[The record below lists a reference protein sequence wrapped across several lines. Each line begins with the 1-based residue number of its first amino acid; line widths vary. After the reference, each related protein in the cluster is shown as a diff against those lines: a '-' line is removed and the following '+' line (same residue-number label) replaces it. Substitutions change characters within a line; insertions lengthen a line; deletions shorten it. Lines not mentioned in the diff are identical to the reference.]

1 MKKRISWG
9 KRRMKP
15 RRKKKQQDK
24 GAPKWMVTFSDMM
37 TLILVFFILL
47 FSMSQIDLQKF
58 NAVAESFR
66 SRAIFDFYPSMME
79 FENPSQRR
87 SNEQEQKDVS
97 EFDSPSKN
105 SVNQNEKGSDQ
116 KEDSLDELV
125 KDVKSFLDTNDMT
138 KDITA
143 DRTDRG
149 VVLTLQEQVLF
160 ETGNAEIIQAGRPF
174 LDKVGQLL
182 DKIPNYV
189 KVEGHT
195 DNRPISTFRY
205 PSNWELSAARAS
217 SVIRYLTD
225 TEELKGSRFTAVGYG
240 ATRPIAPNDSPE
252 NWNKNR
258 RVEIVILD
266 PTYQD
271 NSNQPDQ
278 NKASS
283 DS

>member
-1 MKKRISWG
+1 
-9 KRRMKP
+9 MKP
-15 RRKKKQQDK
+15 RRKRKQQDK

-47 FSMSQIDLQKF
+47 FSMSQINVKKF
-58 NAVAESFR
+58 EAIAESFR
-66 SRAIFDFYPSMME
+66 SREIFDFQPSIKD
-79 FENPSQRR
+79 FENPA
-87 SNEQEQKDVS
+87 EQTSTNTELPVDR
-97 EFDSPSKN
+97 ENTPSKGQGESN
-105 SVNQNEKGSDQ
+105 DDQNK
-116 KEDSLDELV
+116 DSLDELV
-125 KDVKSFLDTNDMT
+125 KDVKSFLETNDMT

-182 DKIPNYV
+182 DNIPNYV

-195 DNRPISTFRY
+195 DDRPISTFRY

-217 SVIRYLTD
+217 SVIRYLTED
-225 TEELKGSRFTAVGYG
+225 EPLSGSRFTAVGYG
-240 ATRPIAPNDSPE
+240 ATRPIAPNNSPE

-271 NSNQPDQ
+271 NSNQTFE
-278 NKASS
+278 
-283 DS
+283 